1 MMRKGVEMMRGWNK
15 RNKLFR
21 ILCFFLEITNE
32 QINKDKKMSLAFK
45 SLCIHARGGDSTT
58 QG

>member
-1 MMRKGVEMMRGWNK
+1 MMRGWNK